1 MLTSVLLRL
10 NANTK
15 SCCFVDIK
23 KTMSRER
30 TRSFIN
36 FPRRSKRK
44 NSTKYK
50 KKNVKEKKKETKGEK
65 DLNGNKSV
73 ISNLNVKNNLLSFG
87 SVGSALASQNGTTL
101 IEFTSDDPL
110 AVDYEI
116 FRNHNFPFENI
127 ILEGGGIK
135 GLAYTGAL
143 MVSIVIYLH

>member
-1 MLTSVLLRL
+1 MKER
-10 NANTK
+10 K
-15 SCCFVDIK
+15 K
-23 KTMSRER
+23 KT
-30 TRSFIN
+30 
-36 FPRRSKRK
+36 
-44 NSTKYK
+44 
-50 KKNVKEKKKETKGEK
+50 KEKE

-101 IEFTSDDPL
+101 IDFTSDDPL

-116 FRNHNFPFENI
+116 FMNHNFPFENI
-127 ILEGGGIK
+127 VLEGGGIK

>member
-1 MLTSVLLRL
+1 MPR
-10 NANTK
+10 
-15 SCCFVDIK
+15 K
-23 KTMSRER
+23 K

-36 FPRRSKRK
+36 FPQNSKRK
-44 NSTKYK
+44 SSTKYK
-50 KKNVKEKKKETKGEK
+50 NVKERKKKTKEKK

-101 IEFTSDDPL
+101 IDFTSDDPL

-116 FRNHNFPFENI
+116 FMNHNFPFENI
-127 ILEGGGIK
+127 VLEGGGIK